1 MLSVFIL
8 RTVFR
13 FMLSLNPDSHV
24 IILMLL
30 FLIWSLIHLKITVS
44 DSFFFHIYF
53 SYHAFRCLQMIFK
66 NTEMLEEHKGKKK
79 RGLCQNPLTWLFTS
93 HVIKEHGKESE
104 IFLFLFSII
113 FLMAKF
119 IKFIQ
124 YTLIYLYYIIW
135 IYPLISI

>member
-1 MLSVFIL
+1 
-8 RTVFR
+8 
-13 FMLSLNPDSHV
+13 MLSLNPDSHV

-79 RGLCQNPLTWLFTS
+79 KRAVSESFNMTIYQSCYKRTW
-93 HVIKEHGKESE
+93 KGKWNIS
-104 IFLFLFSII
+104 FFVFYY